1 MQTIFDSE
9 SMGTQTK
16 EVTCSVESRAFF
28 MTTQERFK
36 CSLKHTI
43 VLDLQNMLNAGKSL
57 YLGDIVSCRFERI
70 CWPKIGCVNIHRI

>member
-16 EVTCSVESRAFF
+16 EVICSVESGAFF
-28 MTTQERFK
+28 MTTQARFS
-36 CSLKHTI
+36 CSLKHII
-43 VLDLQNMLNAGKSL
+43 VLDFQNRLNAGKSL

-70 CWPKIGCVNIHRI
+70 CWQKISCVNIHRI